1 MGLCFKWDEPGA
13 GPYFGRVLA
22 LDPRNAAANAGM
34 SALNADDD
42 YDEIVIWACDAH
54 VCLLPDRVGSP
65 YWQSVS
71 DKARMTR

>member
-13 GPYFGRVLA
+13 GPCVGPVA
-22 LDPRNAAANAGM
+22 HCDEIQIGGDP
-34 SALNADDD
+34 SDDD